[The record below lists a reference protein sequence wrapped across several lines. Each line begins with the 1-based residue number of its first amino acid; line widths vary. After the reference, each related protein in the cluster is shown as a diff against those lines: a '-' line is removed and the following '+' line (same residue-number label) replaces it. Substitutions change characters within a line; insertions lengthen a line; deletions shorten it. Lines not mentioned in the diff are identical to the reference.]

1 MWTAA
6 DAALLR
12 AGRTHVADPGT
23 QQCVSVFPHTL
34 GIVTDGYWEPL
45 PEPMRLA
52 ATRCLVA
59 ATLAT
64 TQGMA
69 LVVAPAWLVAFLV
82 EHTTNPSAIIPA
94 PPPDVQPAF
103 AALWSRRSYPNRHD
117 LAPLVATAARI
128 YRRRPEH
135 ATVGRSAR

>member
-12 AGRTHVADPGT
+12 AGRIHVADPGT

-34 GIVTDGYWEPL
+34 GTVTDGYWEQL
-45 PEPMRLA
+45 PEPVHLA
-52 ATRCLVA
+52 ATRSLAA
-59 ATLAT
+59 ATIAR

-69 LVVAPAWLVAFLV
+69 LVVAPAWLVSFLV
-82 EHTTNPSAIIPA
+82 EHTSNPSPTIPA
-94 PPPDVQPAF
+94 PAPDLQPTF

-117 LAPLVATAARI
+117 LAPLVAAAARI

-135 ATVGRSAR
+135 SPVGRLAR